1 MKMNNKK
8 GMISLEAL
16 IILIAMI
23 VIAALS
29 AGIIIRNSG
38 LLGQRAVTV
47 SEQSRERLVTG
58 INVISMTGDANISAE
73 KINDLEMLVR
83 LKAGSLPIQLKNL
96 KLLFTTQDVAMSA
109 SLQDLAV
116 NDKYADINI
125 STINTTWQSI
135 ADIEDTDLQVEAVE
149 YIRYNSTTLNVEFN
163 LSFFSNNADP
173 DDEDAI
179 VPGVATI
186 AISNLSNAS
195 GTPVAL
201 NIVDEAI
208 ILNGVKYGYIN
219 IIGNATVNN
228 SLSGINDAVLSN
240 FPISDVACKYVNLIE
255 ERRFCMK
262 NKIGNGDSTLETGEI
277 VALRFRFKPY
287 NVLPIET
294 QYELQMLPKEGAI
307 ETLSAITPSTLVVEK
322 TKLWG

>member
-1 MKMNNKK
+1 MNNKK